1 LRNIQGNPARWEVCG
16 YNINKGFYGAPS
28 MGVMLDLL
36 HMIGSLVENNNT
48 WIPPEK
54 NLLGPL
60 DLHLFNEGNHSRLYE
75 KLGAHPFT
83 LGNQTGFHFSVW
95 APSAQ
100 SVSVVG
106 DFNNWEPG
114 VHPMHLVGSSGI
126 WAGFVPGLKNGDLYK
141 FHIISNHGGYQV
153 AKSDPFA
160 FAMEIAPRTASALC
174 NLSYTWN
181 DSAWMDERRNK
192 IANNAPVSIYELHL
206 GSWKRVPEEGNRWL
220 TYRELAP
227 QLTEHMLKLGFTH
240 LEILPITEHP
250 FYGSWGYQTSNYFA
264 PTSRYGSP
272 QDLMFL
278 IDYLHQNGLGVILDW
293 VPSHFPNDQHGLA
306 YFDGSHLF
314 EHADPKQGFHPDW
327 KSCIFN
333 FGRHEVRS
341 FLLSSACF
349 WLEHYH
355 IDGIRV
361 DAVASMIYLNY
372 SRNEGEWIPNQYG
385 GNENIEATS
394 FLRKFNEEVY
404 SRFPDIQTFAEEST
418 SWPMVS
424 RPTHSG
430 GLGFGYKWD
439 MGWMH
444 DSLRYTARDPIH
456 RKWHQNELSF
466 RMLYCDQENFILPLS
481 HDEVVHGK
489 GSLLNKMPGDYWQKL
504 ANLRLL
510 LAWQYS
516 QPGKKLIFM
525 GAELAVWA
533 EWNHDSS
540 LDWNL
545 LNSPQHRGI
554 EKFVTDL
561 NHMYKNQ
568 PGLYEKDCEPSGLE
582 WIDCSDHEGSVF
594 AFLRWDLDGTKP
606 VLAVFNFTPL
616 VKDGYRVGVP
626 FGETWLEILN
636 SDSPYYGGGG
646 KGNQGRK
653 QTQEMSWHNRPYS
666 MELTLPP
673 LGAVFLTP
681 E

>member
-1 LRNIQGNPARWEVCG
+1 M
-16 YNINKGFYGAPS
+16 Y
-28 MGVMLDLL
+28 
-36 HMIGSLVENNNT
+36 
-48 WIPPEK
+48 
-54 NLLGPL
+54 
-60 DLHLFNEGNHSRLYE
+60 
-75 KLGAHPFT
+75 
-83 LGNQTGFHFSVW
+83 
-95 APSAQ
+95 
-100 SVSVVG
+100 
-106 DFNNWEPG
+106 
-114 VHPMHLVGSSGI
+114 
-126 WAGFVPGLKNGDLYK
+126 
-141 FHIISNHGGYQV
+141 
-153 AKSDPFA
+153 
-160 FAMEIAPRTASALC
+160 
-174 NLSYTWN
+174 
-181 DSAWMDERRNK
+181 
-192 IANNAPVSIYELHL
+192 
-206 GSWKRVPEEGNRWL
+206 
-220 TYRELAP
+220 
-227 QLTEHMLKLGFTH
+227 
-240 LEILPITEHP
+240 
-250 FYGSWGYQTSNYFA
+250 
-264 PTSRYGSP
+264 
-272 QDLMFL
+272 L

-372 SRNEGEWIPNQYG
+372 SRNEGEWIPNEYG

-404 SRFPDIQTFAEEST
+404 SRFPDVQTFAEEST

-525 GAELAVWA
+525 GAELGVWA

-545 LNSPQHRGI
+545 LNSPEHRGI

-582 WIDCSDHEGSVF
+582 WIVCSDHEGSVF
-594 AFLRWDLDGTKP
+594 AFLASGP
-606 VLAVFNFTPL
+606 GF
-616 VKDGYRVGVP
+616 
-626 FGETWLEILN
+626 
-636 SDSPYYGGGG
+636 DSHGFPCSGQYASVIY
-646 KGNQGRK
+646 
-653 QTQEMSWHNRPYS
+653 
-666 MELTLPP
+666 
-673 LGAVFLTP
+673 
-681 E
+681 